1 VKLAGG
7 TYVLARFADNLLSD
21 FQAPGQWSEWLTLS
35 ERCDILSTGERLL
48 EKNTGRENWRAQ
60 ASPASTGLP
69 ETEGERAA
77 VREQL
82 ERILASSCFRNS
94 RKYPAFLRYIVEHA
108 LNGET
113 EHLKERTLGVEVFGR
128 HPEYDTS
135 ADPVVRIVAAEVRKR
150 IGQYYHELAAPGE
163 VVLDLHAGA
172 YVPSFSIPE
181 RAAELHPV
189 AEPLAVEPARAAE
202 AVAELPLAT
211 QPVVVRS
218 RLRGVHRRA
227 WYAAATLSLILFVGA
242 GIWLTQR
249 RATVMD
255 QFWRPIVDSPGD
267 VLLVVGGGASWIPQ
281 ASGTAAES
289 PAANPPVSIDDQQ
302 SRDVIALSDATTLAG
317 VAGILRSYRKAYLI
331 RPYILMDL
339 PQLRT
344 EPAVLI
350 GAFNNPWTLRL
361 TANLRFHFIGG
372 LTTTSR
378 WLADRKN
385 PDMKNWKVDSSR
397 PYSVVTDDWAMIS
410 RFRDPETEHW
420 IVAAAGLSRFG
431 TIAAGEFLTNP
442 IHLEELARR
451 APANWGRKN
460 LQVII
465 ATTVINGQPAPPRI
479 LATEF
484 W

>member
-1 VKLAGG
+1 
-7 TYVLARFADNLLSD
+7 
-21 FQAPGQWSEWLTLS
+21 
-35 ERCDILSTGERLL
+35 
-48 EKNTGRENWRAQ
+48 
-60 ASPASTGLP
+60 
-69 ETEGERAA
+69 
-77 VREQL
+77 
-82 ERILASSCFRNS
+82 
-94 RKYPAFLRYIVEHA
+94 
-108 LNGET
+108 
-113 EHLKERTLGVEVFGR
+113 
-128 HPEYDTS
+128 
-135 ADPVVRIVAAEVRKR
+135 
-150 IGQYYHELAAPGE
+150 
-163 VVLDLHAGA
+163 
-172 YVPSFSIPE
+172 
-181 RAAELHPV
+181 
-189 AEPLAVEPARAAE
+189 
-202 AVAELPLAT
+202 
-211 QPVVVRS
+211 
-218 RLRGVHRRA
+218 
-227 WYAAATLSLILFVGA
+227 
-242 GIWLTQR
+242 
-249 RATVMD
+249 
-255 QFWRPIVDSPGD
+255 
-267 VLLVVGGGASWIPQ
+267 
-281 ASGTAAES
+281 
-289 PAANPPVSIDDQQ
+289 
-302 SRDVIALSDATTLAG
+302 VIALSDATTLAG

-451 APANWGRKN
+451 VPANWGRRN

-465 ATTVINGQPAPPRI
+465 ATTVINGQPGPPRI
-479 LATEF
+479 LATEV

>member
-1 VKLAGG
+1 MGKE
-7 TYVLARFADNLLSD
+7 TS
-21 FQAPGQWSEWLTLS
+21 
-35 ERCDILSTGERLL
+35 GES
-48 EKNTGRENWRAQ
+48 WHAQ
-60 ASPASTGLP
+60 ESQVSGWLP

-77 VREQL
+77 VLAQL
-82 ERILASSCFRNS
+82 ERILASPCFRNS
-94 RKYPAFLRYIVEHA
+94 RKYPAFLRYIVEHT
-108 LNGET
+108 LNAQAER
-113 EHLKERTLGVEVFGR
+113 LKERTLGIEVFGR
-128 HPEYDTS
+128 DPDYDTS

-163 VVLDLHAGA
+163 VLLDLHSGS
-172 YVPSFSIPE
+172 YVPKFGIPE
-181 RAAELHPV
+181 RADAPHP
-189 AEPLAVEPARAAE
+189 AGEPATLE
-202 AVAELPLAT
+202 PVSTPEGVAQLALVT
-211 QPVVVRS
+211 QPVGW
-218 RLRGVHRRA
+218 LRFWRVNRRA
-227 WYAAATLSLILFVGA
+227 WVAGAALSLILLIGA
-242 GIWLTQR
+242 TVWLTQPQT
-249 RATVMD
+249 TVMD
-255 QFWRPIVDSPGD
+255 QFWRPVVDSPGA
-267 VLLVVGGGASWIPQ
+267 VLLVMGGGASWIPQ
-281 ASGTAAES
+281 SSGTPAEPPPS
-289 PAANPPVSIDDQQ
+289 TAPVSIDDQQ
-302 SRDVIALSDATTLAG
+302 SRDVIALSDASTLAG

-331 RPYILMDL
+331 RPFILMDL

-350 GAFNNPWTLRL
+350 GAYNNPWTLRL

-372 LTTTSR
+372 LSTTAR
-378 WLADRKN
+378 WIADRKN
-385 PDMKNWKVDSSR
+385 PDMKNWKVDSSK
-397 PYSVVTDDWAMIS
+397 PYAFVTDDWAMIS